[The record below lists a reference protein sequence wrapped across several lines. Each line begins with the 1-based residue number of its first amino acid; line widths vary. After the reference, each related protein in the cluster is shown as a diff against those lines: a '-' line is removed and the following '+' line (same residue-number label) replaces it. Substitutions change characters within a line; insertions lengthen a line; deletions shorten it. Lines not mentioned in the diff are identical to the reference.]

1 MFPHATCMCVSAA
14 QKSGQNV
21 KLQVFQSH
29 QDNQVTATENQKQFQ
44 ESNSWIIQRHVDF
57 IKISVLSSA
66 QASAILQKSQRQRLC
81 NRQVNYVSNSF
92 NLAYLLSFKTSI
104 TIKKT
109 HMYVQVHTQT
119 HSVYNGKNGRLLG
132 FKAI

>member
-21 KLQVFQSH
+21 KLQVFQSHHQHHHHSHGQH

-104 TIKKT
+104 TIKKNPHVCT
-109 HMYVQVHTQT
+109 STYTNT
-119 HSVYNGKNGRLLG
+119 FS
-132 FKAI
+132 I

>member
-21 KLQVFQSH
+21 KLQVFQSHSHGQH

-104 TIKKT
+104 TIKKNPHVCT
-109 HMYVQVHTQT
+109 STYTNT
-119 HSVYNGKNGRLLG
+119 FS
-132 FKAI
+132 I

>member
-21 KLQVFQSH
+21 KLQVFQSHHQHHHHSHGQH

-66 QASAILQKSQRQRLC
+66 QASAILQKSQRQQLC

-104 TIKKT
+104 TIKKNPHVCT
-109 HMYVQVHTQT
+109 STYTNT
-119 HSVYNGKNGRLLG
+119 FS
-132 FKAI
+132 I